1 MTINH
6 LVLCGGG
13 PIGVV
18 QYGILKKLSQ
28 ENIIKLDEITSIY
41 ATSVGG
47 FIAFIYMLNFD
58 WECMDDFIIK
68 RPWENLFKLG
78 ISDYLNIFYTKGLI
92 SINMLIEALKPL
104 YLAKNIPI
112 DITMHDFYE
121 LTNINFNLV
130 SCNLN
135 TFTKQLLNHNT
146 TPDLKVYE
154 AIYMSLTIPILFQ
167 PFYYNNN
174 YYLDGGIFVN
184 CPTNDCIHHELC
196 TPDYENLLV
205 ITNDRREQI
214 DPSNEFYK
222 NDDVTNNDTLNNESN
237 FFEYIIYIFKTL
249 FNKIA
254 LIENE
259 NSIEIFNSI
268 NTCLHSSLV
277 HLKYWHFVASD
288 KQEREHLIK
297 LGAIQAEK
305 YIEKLNTVIDPSLN
319 DVSTDLI

>member
-92 SINMLIEALKPL
+92 SINTLIEALKPL

-112 DITMHDFYE
+112 DITMQFVLIDTYQHSP
-121 LTNINFNLV
+121 LV
-130 SCNLN
+130 SNRALYI
-135 TFTKQLLNHNT
+135 TYIGL
-146 TPDLKVYE
+146 
-154 AIYMSLTIPILFQ
+154 AIILSW
-167 PFYYNNN
+167 
-174 YYLDGGIFVN
+174 G
-184 CPTNDCIHHELC
+184 
-196 TPDYENLLV
+196 
-205 ITNDRREQI
+205 
-214 DPSNEFYK
+214 
-222 NDDVTNNDTLNNESN
+222 
-237 FFEYIIYIFKTL
+237 
-249 FNKIA
+249 
-254 LIENE
+254 
-259 NSIEIFNSI
+259 
-268 NTCLHSSLV
+268 
-277 HLKYWHFVASD
+277 
-288 KQEREHLIK
+288 
-297 LGAIQAEK
+297 EK
-305 YIEKLNTVIDPSLN
+305 
-319 DVSTDLI
+319 